1 MHNSAT
7 EFSIQ
12 RVQMHCCACGILH
25 LEATNALFRYGI
37 LHLEATKAQFRYGI
51 LHSEGTNA
59 LLRMRNSPFRG
70 YKCTVAHA
78 EYFITKLSNTFS
90 DRSTCL
96 V

>member
-12 RVQMHCCACGILH
+12 RVQMHCCAC
-25 LEATNALFRYGI
+25 GI

-70 YKCTVAHA
+70 YKFTFPHTEFLIWRVQMHRCAHGILHHKTL
-78 EYFITKLSNTFS
+78 EYIF
-90 DRSTCL
+90 
-96 V
+96 